1 MRRETQNILLVL
13 LGGALLKISFSGLYL
28 RYVKPG
34 LLPLLIAGGAVMIGL
49 ALFAII
55 TDIRRGKPA
64 TEADA
69 ADEHAEHGGHADHGA
84 EHSHSSRSTW
94 LLLLPVLAV
103 FLISPPALGGDVV
116 GSAADTNQTQRARNL
131 LGELPSGEVI
141 PLSMTEFVTRTAWD
155 ESGTLDNRRVRLTGF
170 LTRAEGTTYVARIAI
185 SCCAADARPLK
196 VRLLGDVPALPD
208 EQWVEVTGQ
217 VVPKSASEQTSWVP
231 SFTVESVNPVAEP
244 TEPYES

>member
-28 RYVKPG
+28 RYVQKS
-34 LLPLLIAGGAVMIGL
+34 LLPLLIAAGVTMIGL

-55 TDIRRGKPA
+55 RDIRRGKA
-64 TEADA
+64 VD
-69 ADEHAEHGGHADHGA
+69 DGH

-94 LLLLPVLAV
+94 LMLLPVLAV

-116 GSAADTNQTQRARNL
+116 NSAADTNQTQRSRNL
-131 LGELPSGEVI
+131 LGELPSGDVI

-155 ESGTLDNRRVRLTGF
+155 ESGTLDGRRVKLTGF
-170 LTRAEGTTYVARIAI
+170 LLRADGDTYVARLAI

-196 VRLLGDVPALPD
+196 VRVTGDVPALPD

-217 VVPKSASEQTSWVP
+217 VVPKSANEKNSWVP
-231 SFTVESVNPVAEP
+231 SFTVESFTAVAEP
-244 TEPYES
+244 VEPYES

>member
-28 RYVKPG
+28 RYVQKS
-34 LLPLLIAGGAVMIGL
+34 LLPLLIAAGVTMIGL

-55 TDIRRGKPA
+55 RDVRRGK
-64 TEADA
+64 A
-69 ADEHAEHGGHADHGA
+69 ADDGH

-94 LLLLPVLAV
+94 LMLLPVLAV

-116 GSAADTNQTQRARNL
+116 NSAADTNQTQRSRNL
-131 LGELPSGEVI
+131 LGELPSGDVV

-155 ESGTLDNRRVRLTGF
+155 ESGTLDGRRVKLTGF
-170 LTRAEGTTYVARIAI
+170 LLRADGATYVARLAI

-196 VRLLGDVPALPD
+196 VRVTGDVPALPD
-208 EQWVEVTGQ
+208 EQWVEVTGK
-217 VVPKSASEQTSWVP
+217 VVPKSANEKNSWVP
-231 SFTVESVNPVAEP
+231 SFTVESFTAVAEP
-244 TEPYES
+244 VEPYES

>member
-28 RYVKPG
+28 RYVQKS
-34 LLPLLIAGGAVMIGL
+34 LLPLLIAAGVVMIGL

-55 TDIRRGKPA
+55 RDIRRGK
-64 TEADA
+64 A
-69 ADEHAEHGGHADHGA
+69 ADEHDH

-94 LLLLPVLAV
+94 LMLLPVMAV

-116 GSAADTNQTQRARNL
+116 NSAADTNQTQRSRNL
-131 LGELPSGEVI
+131 LGELPSGDVI

-155 ESGTLDNRRVRLTGF
+155 ESGTLDGRRVRLTGF
-170 LTRAEGTTYVARIAI
+170 MLRSEGDTFVARLAI

-196 VRLLGDVPALPD
+196 VKLTGDVPTIAD

-217 VVPKSASEQTSWVP
+217 VVPKSATEQNSWVP
-231 SFTVESVNPVAEP
+231 SFTVESFTSVPEPV
-244 TEPYES
+244 EPYES